1 MIFEKIITLFD
12 HYLYKDNSDE
22 EMLEFQKQF
31 EVIFDLFRKEIK
43 LEIGEKKYELLDDI
57 YMIFDLYESNE
68 EIRSNEPYCLDK
80 AEVTQ
85 RIKDKYQKITIS

>member
-12 HYLYKDNSDE
+12 HYLSKDNSDE

-43 LEIGEKKYELLDDI
+43 SEIGEKKYELLDDI
-57 YMIFDLYESNE
+57 YMIFDLYESNA
-68 EIRSNEPYCLDK
+68 EIRANEPYCLDK
-80 AEVTQ
+80 AAVTQ

>member
-43 LEIGEKKYELLDDI
+43 FETRLDRFQKKRYT
-57 YMIFDLYESNE
+57 
-68 EIRSNEPYCLDK
+68 DK
-80 AEVTQ
+80 
-85 RIKDKYQKITIS
+85 